1 MDENGGRR
9 PQAALH
15 REAAQRDVADVHRS
29 SVQPG
34 SNGQHRGGTELI
46 RVTGRGTR
54 PPRRTLGW
62 LTPAEAFS
70 QLLES
75 PVAPTGCNQPLLGG
89 AGNTLALGRAGRGP
103 PRARRFAWLGWVGPP
118 RPRRAAPKPAG
129 DK

>member
-29 SVQPG
+29 SVQPV
-34 SNGQHRGGTELI
+34 SNGQNRGVTQLI
-46 RVTGRGTR
+46 RVTGRGLR

-75 PVAPTGCNQPLLGG
+75 PLAPTGCNQPLLGG
-89 AGNTLALGRAGRGP
+89 AGNTLGLGKSWQGTP
-103 PRARRFAWLGWVGPP
+103 PDRRFAWLS
-118 RPRRAAPKPAG
+118 
-129 DK
+129 